1 MIHGFMGKKVKKKIR
16 FNNIILIPTDF
27 SEVCENA
34 IVYGIELAQFL
45 QYRVCILHV
54 IDKKT
59 KTALVKENLGSES
72 IDQHLLKYKETYEK
86 LLPGKIETLFR
97 EGNIFRAIDQ
107 VAKELKANLMIL
119 GTHGKQGLQHLFGSH
134 ALKVVLDSPCP
145 VVVVQKPSYVNGY
158 HKIVLPISSE
168 IEPQQ
173 AVEWVL
179 LMNNLFSSRIFIYQA
194 VEKDPNL
201 NNHLKIITKKIT
213 TIFEARKINYT
224 ISLAENSS
232 DFSAQVISHAVEN
245 IADLIIIMTMPA
257 VDFTGFN
264 FSAWDERIMF
274 NEPQI
279 PVMCI
284 NPIELG
290 DYCYEWMM

>member
-16 FNNIILIPTDF
+16 YNNVILIPTDF